1 MSNGCPIRFLKFGE
15 SRPKIMTTRCDT
27 TVRFLAAV
35 FACLLVS
42 LSSAQVKGSKPA
54 PSPAGKRNTQF
65 RSTFPLTKFYDT
77 PEPLPR
83 GNPGELIRAE
93 EFTGYDLPPGVVAVR
108 ILYRSRSAQE
118 QEVAASGVVLYP
130 EAKPPLGGWPVI
142 AWAHDLS
149 GVARQCAPS
158 LARNLE
164 RGPFLSMYASL
175 GYAVVATDYTGLG
188 TKFRHAFRD
197 IGSNA
202 RDVIYAIPAAHK
214 AVPELGSEWIAM
226 GYGDGGLTVIG
237 MAESG
242 LSVDHHYLGGI
253 VLAGLA
259 GLETVDRTAGGSP
272 YNAPLSVVYGVK
284 TVFPE
289 FEVKDVLTPSGLALY
304 QKLDEDC
311 AEPVS
316 QEKSA
321 GELLKPNWQNNR
333 YAEQYFSRNTIGEKP
348 AQGPFLVIAS
358 EANSR
363 SGSGTEQ
370 VIRRMCQQGDRVQF
384 EKYSNPDPGNV
395 VGESV
400 RDQMA
405 WIQGRFA
412 GRPAPGNC
420 PGQP

>member
-1 MSNGCPIRFLKFGE
+1 
-15 SRPKIMTTRCDT
+15 MT
-27 TVRFLAAV
+27 VVPFLASV

-42 LSSAQVKGSKPA
+42 LSAAQVRGSEPA
-54 PSPAGKRNTQF
+54 TSPAAKRDAQI
-65 RSTFPLTKFYDT
+65 RFPLTKFYDA
-77 PEPLPR
+77 PEPLPS

-93 EFTGYDLPPGVVAVR
+93 EFTNYDLPPGVLAVR
-108 ILYRSRSAQE
+108 ILYHSRSAQD
-118 QEVAASGVVLYP
+118 QDVAASGVVLYP
-130 EAKPPLGGWPVI
+130 EAKPPLKGWPVI

-164 RGPFLSMYASL
+164 RGPFLSMYAGL
-175 GYAVVATDYTGLG
+175 GYAVVAADYTGLG
-188 TKFRHAFRD
+188 TNFRHAFRD
-197 IGSNA
+197 MGSNA
-202 RDVIYAIPAAHK
+202 RDIIYAVPAAHK

-226 GYGDGGLTVIG
+226 GQGNGGLTVIG

-242 LSVDHHYLGGI
+242 LPVQGHYLGGI
-253 VLAGLA
+253 VIAGLA
-259 GLETVDRTAGGSP
+259 GLETVDRTAGDS
-272 YNAPLSVVYGVK
+272 PLSVVYGVK

-289 FEVKDVLTPSGLALY
+289 LEVKDVLTPSGQALY
-304 QKLDEDC
+304 QKLEQDC
-311 AEPVS
+311 AEPVPH
-316 QEKSA
+316 EKSA

-333 YAEQYFSRNTIGEKP
+333 YVEQYFSRNTIGEKP
-348 AQGPFLVIAS
+348 AHGPFLVIAS

-363 SGSGTEQ
+363 TGSGTEQ
-370 VIRRMCQQGDRVQF
+370 VVRRMCQQADRVQF

-395 VGESV
+395 IGESV

>member
-1 MSNGCPIRFLKFGE
+1 V
-15 SRPKIMTTRCDT
+15 
-27 TVRFLAAV
+27 TVVPFLASV

-42 LSSAQVKGSKPA
+42 LSAAQVRGSEPA
-54 PSPAGKRNTQF
+54 TSPAAKRDAQI
-65 RSTFPLTKFYDT
+65 RFPLTKFYDA
-77 PEPLPR
+77 PEPLPS

-93 EFTGYDLPPGVVAVR
+93 EFTNYDLPPGVLAVR
-108 ILYRSRSAQE
+108 ILYHSRSAQD
-118 QEVAASGVVLYP
+118 QDVAASGVVLYP
-130 EAKPPLGGWPVI
+130 EAKPPLKGWPVI

-164 RGPFLSMYASL
+164 RGPFLSMYAGL
-175 GYAVVATDYTGLG
+175 GYAVVAADYTGLG
-188 TKFRHAFRD
+188 TNFRHAFRD
-197 IGSNA
+197 MGSNA
-202 RDVIYAIPAAHK
+202 RDIIYAVPAAHK

-226 GYGDGGLTVIG
+226 GQGNGGLTVIG

-242 LSVDHHYLGGI
+242 LPVQGHYLGGI
-253 VLAGLA
+253 VIAGLA
-259 GLETVDRTAGGSP
+259 GLETVDRTAGDS
-272 YNAPLSVVYGVK
+272 PLSVVYGVK

-289 FEVKDVLTPSGLALY
+289 LEVKDVLTPSGQALY
-304 QKLDEDC
+304 QKLEQDC
-311 AEPVS
+311 AEPVPH
-316 QEKSA
+316 EKSA

-333 YAEQYFSRNTIGEKP
+333 YVEQYFSRNTIGEKP
-348 AQGPFLVIAS
+348 AHGPFLVIAS

-363 SGSGTEQ
+363 TGSGTEQ
-370 VIRRMCQQGDRVQF
+370 VVRRMCQQADRVQF

-395 VGESV
+395 IGESV

-420 PGQP
+420 PGQH

>member
-1 MSNGCPIRFLKFGE
+1 MRGVQLY
-15 SRPKIMTTRCDT
+15 IMTTRCDT
-27 TVRFLAAV
+27 IVLFLTAV
-35 FACLLVS
+35 LACLLVS
-42 LSSAQVKGSKPA
+42 LSAAQVRGSET
-54 PSPAGKRNTQF
+54 AGKRDTQI

-77 PEPLPR
+77 PEPLPS
-83 GNPGELIRAE
+83 GNPGELIRTE
-93 EFTGYDLPPGVVAVR
+93 EFTSYDLPPGVVAVR
-108 ILYRSRSAQE
+108 ILYHSRSARDQD
-118 QEVAASGVVLYP
+118 VAASGVVLYP
-130 EAKPPLGGWPVI
+130 DAKPPLKGWPVI

-164 RGPFLSMYASL
+164 RGPFLSMYAGI

-188 TKFRHAFRD
+188 TNYRHAFRD

-226 GYGDGGLTVIG
+226 GYGNGGLSVIA

-242 LSVDHHYLGGI
+242 LPVDRHYLGGI

-259 GLETVDRTAGGSP
+259 GLETVGRSAAGNLYNSP
-272 YNAPLSVVYGVK
+272 LLLVYGVK

-289 FEVKDVLTPSGLALY
+289 FEVKDVLTQSGLALY
-304 QKLDEDC
+304 QRLEQDC
-311 AEPVS
+311 AEPAP

-321 GELLKPNWQNNR
+321 GELLKPNWQNNH
-333 YAEQYFSRNTIGEKP
+333 YVEQYFSRNTVGEKP
-348 AQGPFLVIAS
+348 ARGPFLVIAS
-358 EANSR
+358 EANSGP
-363 SGSGTEQ
+363 GSNTDQ
-370 VIRRMCQQGDRVQF
+370 VVRRMCLQGDRVEF
-384 EKYSNPDPGNV
+384 EKYSNPDPGSV
-395 VGESV
+395 IGDSV

-405 WIQGRFA
+405 WIQGRFD